1 MQNMGR
7 HSCQRSAILWKTS
20 QAGSTSVMTLQTRYT
35 KSTNHILK
43 HCKNCDLCPLSPFDC
58 HKWYDLNS
66 SICQELSSLSQSQE
80 IIISLLCRCHFYC
93 FFCCRYPRQYC
104 SCCGGHLSLSLVV
117 VFTTSLFLS
126 MPKIPQHSR
135 TNLQR
140 SEDSEMKSGS
150 IDSHKVTYWTD
161 LDNERDLIKLT
172 VYAGFSLKS
181 ALLCCVSQPP
191 VFSFVSES
199 IRSRPRL

>member
-66 SICQELSSLSQSQE
+66 SICQELSSLSQSQK
-80 IIISLLCRCHFYC
+80 IIIALLCCCHFYC
-93 FFCCRYPRQYC
+93 FFAADI
-104 SCCGGHLSLSLVV
+104 LANIVLVV
-117 VFTTSLFLS
+117 VVICHCHWLS
-126 MPKIPQHSR
+126 
-135 TNLQR
+135 
-140 SEDSEMKSGS
+140 
-150 IDSHKVTYWTD
+150 
-161 LDNERDLIKLT
+161 
-172 VYAGFSLKS
+172 FSLLHCFCRCRKYHNTLEQTCS
-181 ALLCCVSQPP
+181 ALKTLKWKVAQLI
-191 VFSFVSES
+191 VT
-199 IRSRPRL
+199 RLPIELTWTTKETL